1 MRVIMRK
8 SNKRRNG
15 EMDEL
20 LEKMIAAKV
29 DEVLESQQPTDTP
42 DGKVWGIKDF
52 CHECCGGRGRDWVRE
67 HILYPFRDQIGIVN
81 NPECGWVYYPGEV
94 GGTYLIRRKR
104 AQKWMEDHF
113 NDIDWRR

>member
-1 MRVIMRK
+1 
-8 SNKRRNG
+8 
-15 EMDEL
+15 MDEL

-52 CHECCGGRGRDWVRE
+52 CRECCGGRGRDWVRE

-104 AQKWMEDHF
+104 AQEWMEVHF

>member
-1 MRVIMRK
+1 
-8 SNKRRNG
+8 
-15 EMDEL
+15 MDEL
-20 LEKMIAAKV
+20 LEKMIVAKV

-52 CHECCGGRGRDWVRE
+52 CRECCGGRGRDWVRE
-67 HILYPFRDQIGIVN
+67 HILYPFRNQIGIVN